1 MNPSLTEPGM
11 KYFIN
16 ETLKQCHVF
25 KENYN
30 NYWMNISLAILFFSV
45 IAIILFIKYKKK
57 LTPKEKKAKEREKQH
72 YILSK
77 IKNYQDAK
85 QKMSE
90 SLITGLPRWNDES

>member
-16 ETLKQCHVF
+16 ETLKQCHTF
-25 KENYN
+25 KENHN
-30 NYWMNISLAILFFSV
+30 NYWMNISLAILF
-45 IAIILFIKYKKK
+45 ILIITIILFIKYKKK

-90 SLITGLPRWNDES
+90 SLITGLPQWDK

>member
-1 MNPSLTEPGM
+1 
-11 KYFIN
+11 
-16 ETLKQCHVF
+16 
-25 KENYN
+25 
-30 NYWMNISLAILFFSV
+30 MNISLAIVFIL
-45 IAIILFIKYKKK
+45 IIGIILFIKYKKK

-90 SLITGLPRWNDES
+90 SLITGLPQWDK